1 MAPRILRRAPS
12 ESTLHKKNMELRQDK
27 LALQEHIQVLVTE
40 ASNHIDWL
48 ERKYDDL
55 ALEYQESLQRKD
67 EELEEKDK
75 IIESLL
81 REKNQITNGQN
92 SSSMAFPPFEDAVKY
107 VKVRFPLPQI
117 EKVDDLNRWLF
128 NVNDEKRVNPQL
140 KVRVSSGYHLYRH
153 ANRADG
159 KAWED
164 VDEEEKSEW
173 QKRYKQIARIQGAQ
187 VDAGLIYHRE
197 MKN

>member
-1 MAPRILRRAPS
+1 MTPRILRRAPS

-27 LALQEHIQVLVTE
+27 LALQEQIRVIVKDAE
-40 ASNHIDWL
+40 NHIDWL

-55 ALEYQESLQRKD
+55 AMEFQESLMRKD
-67 EELEEKDK
+67 KELEEKDNM
-75 IIESLL
+75 IERLL

-92 SSSMAFPPFEDAVKY
+92 SSSIAFPTFEDAVKY

-117 EKVDDLNRWLF
+117 EKVDDLNRYLF

-140 KVRVSSGYHLYRH
+140 KIRVSSGYHLYRH

-187 VDAGLIYHRE
+187 VKAGLIFHKE